1 MPIALTSPAE
11 RVAACF
17 SRRVASRVEALRRL
31 LREALEGRL
40 LGVEPWETLAW
51 QRVKRI
57 LAEAMAGCICEEGCS
72 VYLLEMHG
80 GALSEDAGGK
90 DIDLAVECS
99 EAVDVAGLEA
109 ALEAAASRVLEW
121 LVGGEPRR
129 LIGIP
134 NIVEVHRA
142 DEYIVKKHL
151 ERGGP
156 HSRLLCQPR
165 RAMNAR

>member
-1 MPIALTSPAE
+1 
-11 RVAACF
+11 VAACF
-17 SRRVASRVEALRRL
+17 SSRVAGRIESLRRL
-31 LREALEGRL
+31 LREALEGRI

-51 QRVKRI
+51 QHAKRI
-57 LAEAMAGCICEEGCS
+57 LAEAMAGCMCGEGCT

-90 DIDLAVECS
+90 DIDLAVECRG
-99 EAVDVAGLEA
+99 EVDVAELEA
-109 ALEAAASRVLEW
+109 ALEAAAYRILEK

-129 LIGIP
+129 VIGVP
-134 NIVEVHRA
+134 NIVEVHRV